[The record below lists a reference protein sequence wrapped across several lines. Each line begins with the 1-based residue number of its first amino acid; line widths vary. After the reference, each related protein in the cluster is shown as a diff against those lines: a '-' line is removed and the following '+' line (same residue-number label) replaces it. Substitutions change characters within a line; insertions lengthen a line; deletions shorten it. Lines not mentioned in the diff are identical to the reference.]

1 MIDITDKYA
10 FFYTEWPSNFFRAPF
25 THKNQNFFCSEQ
37 AFMWEKAIKFNDQET
52 AKKILAA
59 TTPMEAKNLGRE
71 VKNYVDFVWDKVRFD
86 VMFEVNLAKYSQNE
100 DIKRRL
106 LDKKFDGKTFVE
118 ASPYDGIWGIKIGM
132 GDARLHDDKNWNGQ
146 NLLGKVLTKVR
157 DTLLA
162 ATK

>member
-25 THKNQNFFCSEQ
+25 TYKGQNFFCSEQ
-37 AFMWEKAIKFNDQET
+37 AFMWEKAIKFDDQAT

-59 TTPMEAKNLGRE
+59 STPMEAKNLGRE
-71 VKNYVDFVWDKVRFD
+71 VKNYVDSEWDKVRFD
-86 VMFEVNLAKYSQNE
+86 VMYEVNLAKYSQNE

-118 ASPYDGIWGIKIGM
+118 ASPYDGIWGIKLGM

-146 NLLGKVLTKVR
+146 NLLGKVITKVR
-157 DTLLA
+157 ETLL
-162 ATK
+162 KG